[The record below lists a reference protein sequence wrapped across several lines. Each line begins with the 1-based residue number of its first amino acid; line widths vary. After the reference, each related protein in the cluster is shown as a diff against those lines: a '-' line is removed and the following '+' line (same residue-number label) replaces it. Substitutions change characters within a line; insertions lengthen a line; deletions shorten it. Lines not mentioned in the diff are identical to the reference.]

1 MRQEEDTRGRGEDAA
16 LEEGEEVLLRPGDL
30 PPIWKPEAI
39 GEAQVGELLSIK
51 KLPFGDVLRLRTAA
65 GIIAIPQSVAMA
77 EIDFREMIGRRLRFV
92 FKGAV
97 DTKSGNKVKLF
108 QISVAKKSDDEDVP
122 F

>member
-1 MRQEEDTRGRGEDAA
+1 
-16 LEEGEEVLLRPGDL
+16 
-30 PPIWKPEAI
+30 
-39 GEAQVGELLSIK
+39 
-51 KLPFGDVLRLRTAA
+51 
-65 GIIAIPQSVAMA
+65 MA

-108 QISVAKKSDDEDVP
+108 QISALKKEDDEDVP